1 MILLNGLF
9 LFSTVILFLIYLFL
23 FICLFVKKLFI
34 KWILND
40 FQQINSQKPF
50 SFIDVLLIFIVYIF
64 NFSVMLNPKWNIK
77 LTKRFQ

>member
-9 LFSTVILFLIYLFL
+9 LFSTGILFLIFLFL
-23 FICLFVKKLFI
+23 FICLFFKKLFI

-50 SFIDVLLIFIVYIF
+50 SFIDVLLIFNAYIF
-64 NFSVMLNPKWNIK
+64 IFSVMLNPKWNIK
-77 LTKRFQ
+77 LIKRFQ